1 MNRNLTIIENF
12 THFIQ
17 TKALPKLEWLV
28 GPFSDFI
35 WTYILI
41 GVLLALGIYFTFRTR
56 FVQIR
61 LFKEMF
67 RLIFEKREDNDGVS
81 PFQAFTI
88 SAASRVGTGNVTG
101 VALAIGVGGP
111 GAVFWM
117 WIIAIVGMATAFIE
131 STLAQVYKVK
141 DGNTFRGGPAYYM
154 EMALGYRKLGIVFAI
169 LLTLSFG
176 FIFNAVQSNTIS
188 QSFMDVFDIPAWL
201 VGLLLVV
208 LTGIIIFGGVQ
219 RIVKVTELVVPI
231 MAIFYLLITL
241 YIVITNFSQ
250 IPAVFGMII
259 SQAFGLREVVG
270 GGIGVA
276 LMEGIRRG
284 LFSNEA
290 GMGSVPNAAATA
302 SVSHPAKQG
311 LVQSLGVFFDTI
323 VICSATAFIIIL
335 AGLYSTGEE
344 SGIILT
350 QESMAMHVG
359 PWAVYFVAIAIL
371 FFAFSSIIGNYY
383 YGETN
388 IEFMNAHKS
397 WLITYRFLV
406 LGMVMF
412 GALASVQIVWSM
424 ADLFMGLMAIINLFV
439 IALLSKTA
447 FQVLQDF
454 TKQRKQ
460 GLNPTFKASSIPGLR
475 NASCWEDKEDIK
487 KG

>member
-1 MNRNLTIIENF
+1 MEI
-12 THFIQ
+12 
-17 TKALPKLEWLV
+17 LEWFV
-28 GPFSDFI
+28 GPFNNFI

-41 GVLLALGIYFTFRTR
+41 AVLLILGIYFTIRSK

-61 LFKEMF
+61 LFGEMF

-117 WIIAIVGMATAFIE
+117 WIIAIIGMATAFIE

-141 DGNTFRGGPAYYM
+141 DGDTFRGGPAYYM
-154 EMALGYRKLGIVFAI
+154 EKALGFRKLGIVFAI

-188 QSFMDVFDIPAWL
+188 QSFMDVFGLKDWV
-201 VGLLLVV
+201 VGLILVV
-208 LTGIIIFGGVQ
+208 LTSVIIFGGVR

-231 MAIFYLLITL
+231 MAIFYILIAF
-241 YIVITNFSQ
+241 YIVVTNLSQ
-250 IPAVFGMII
+250 IPEVFNLII
-259 SQAFGLREVVG
+259 GQAFGLREVVG
-270 GGIGVA
+270 GGIGAA

-323 VICSATAFIIIL
+323 IICSATAFIIIL
-335 AGLYSTGEE
+335 AGLYTSGEQ

-350 QESMAMHVG
+350 QESMAVHVG
-359 PWAVYFVAIAIL
+359 PWASYFVAIAIL

-388 IEFMNAHKS
+388 IEFINAHKS
-397 WLITYRFLV
+397 WLMTYRVLV

-412 GALASVQIVWSM
+412 GAMATVKMVWSM
-424 ADLFMGLMAIINLFV
+424 ADLFMGLMAIINLIV
-439 IALLSKTA
+439 IALLSHIA
-447 FQVLQDF
+447 FKVLKDF
-454 TKQRKQ
+454 TRQRKQ
-460 GLNPTFKASSIPGLR
+460 GINPVFKASSIPGLE
-475 NASCWEDKEDIK
+475 NAECWEEEKGRK
-487 KG
+487 KATQHEGN